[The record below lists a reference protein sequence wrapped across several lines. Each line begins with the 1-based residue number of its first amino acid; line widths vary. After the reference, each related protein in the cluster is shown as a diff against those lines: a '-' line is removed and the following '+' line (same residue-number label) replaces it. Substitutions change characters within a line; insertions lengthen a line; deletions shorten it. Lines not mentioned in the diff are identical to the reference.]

1 MQRTLG
7 IDEASFGKDH
17 PNVARDLNNLAQ
29 LRKATNRLEEA
40 ELLMQRTLGIFA
52 ASLGISHPNTSIMS
66 NNYRQLLLEVGCSE
80 SEAEKRIGDIKGN
93 GDQYPRTPI

>member
-1 MQRTLG
+1 MRRALE

-29 LRKATNRLEEA
+29 LLKATNRLEEA

-66 NNYRQLLLEVGCSE
+66 NNYRQLLLEMGCSE
-80 SEAEKRIGDIKGN
+80 SEAEKRIGDITGN
-93 GDQYPRTPI
+93 DDQYPRTPI